1 MKIETVMDEEKVQ
14 RYLQASEWLVC
25 FKSARPSEP
34 EVDRWLAWC
43 EEDAQNLAAFEALY
57 RDWNDLE
64 GLRTAPELIPAIDR
78 EDGAFETGKDYRVPP
93 GLGRD

>member
-1 MKIETVMDEEKVQ
+1 MNIGTVMDEGKVQ

-25 FKSARPSEP
+25 FKCASPSEP

-43 EEDAQNLAAFEALY
+43 EEDARNLAAFEKLY

-64 GLRTAPELIPAIDR
+64 GLRTAPSDP
-78 EDGAFETGKDYRVPP
+78 GAARPTIYRM
-93 GLGRD
+93 RDIAR